1 MTAAGSL
8 DRCKQR
14 TTAKISLGGQ
24 LGEMASA
31 AGRKQFPTKFVWDHG
46 GSEVRLAIN
55 GGPPIHLQREE
66 DGTFEVT
73 DNPNFVVMLISN
85 LPFKGHHKLGPRSI

>member
-14 TTAKISLGGQ
+14 PTAKISFGGQ
-24 LGEMASA
+24 LGEMASS
-31 AGRKQFPTKFVWDHG
+31 GRKQFPTKFVWDHG

-55 GGPPIHLQREE
+55 GGSPIQLQREE
-66 DGTFEVT
+66 DGTFEVKGRSK
-73 DNPNFVVMLISN
+73 FVLSSQIY
-85 LPFKGHHKLGPRSI
+85 LAIPFQR

>member
-8 DRCKQR
+8 DRCKQWL
-14 TTAKISLGGQ
+14 AANISLGGQ
-24 LGEMASA
+24 LGEMAS
-31 AGRKQFPTKFVWDHG
+31 GRKQFPTKFVWDHG
-46 GSEVRLAIN
+46 GSEVCLAIN

-73 DNPNFVVMLISN
+73 DSPIFLS
-85 LPFKGHHKLGPRSI
+85 S

>member
-14 TTAKISLGGQ
+14 PTAKISLGGQ

-46 GSEVRLAIN
+46 GSEVGLAIN

-73 DNPNFVVMLISN
+73 DIPNVVVIPTSN